1 MKPFAIYHLFKDG
14 FLSLERPL
22 TDIIVPVARPDRIF
36 LLGASLHRRRSES
49 IFNKTAP
56 GSQYV
61 SDCTL
66 LVLIPDLAGK
76 TIFEWQ
82 DTIEDNCKK
91 LIPVTVIVVQTGTFE
106 EWLKT
111 GNSFACSTWQSAVSI
126 YGSKNVPGII
136 SGNIFKAPENTAE
149 ERFYKNGI
157 IKATEFLTG
166 AELFRIRK
174 QYAISA
180 FMLHQSAEQ
189 ALSTLV
195 KIGTGYEANTHNLE
209 RLIRYASLVSYQIP
223 DIFPRKTDRE
233 KQLFLLLQKAY
244 VDSRYQIE
252 YKICIEDLLCLT
264 DRIRDIHKILSGYRR
279 QEESA

>member
-14 FLSLERPL
+14 FLSLAQPL
-22 TDIIVPVARPDRIF
+22 TDRIVPVARPDRIF
-36 LLGASLHRRRSES
+36 LLGASLHRRRTES

-56 GSQYV
+56 GAQYV
-61 SDCTL
+61 SDCIV

-76 TIFEWQ
+76 GIYEWEN
-82 DTIEDNCKK
+82 TIEENCKK
-91 LIPVTVIVVQTGTFE
+91 LMPVTVIAVQTRTFE
-106 EWLKT
+106 KWIKA
-111 GNSFACSTWQSAVSI
+111 GDRFACSVWQSAITI
-126 YGSKNVPGII
+126 YGSKEPTGIVQG
-136 SGNIFKAPENTAE
+136 SIFKTHENATDK
-149 ERFYKNGI
+149 RFYKNGM

-166 AELFRIRK
+166 SELFRIRK

-189 ALSTLV
+189 ALCTLI
-195 KIGTGYEANTHNLE
+195 KMGTGYDANTHSLE

-252 YKICIEDLLCLT
+252 YKICIEDLLYLT
-264 DRIRDIHKILSGYRR
+264 DKIRDIHKILSGYRQ